1 MSRLSLLMGVIVGR
15 VGPGS
20 PLKIGDSK
28 MAASPVLSRVIS
40 RTRPRRA
47 SRSAVL
53 LCGLVALL
61 SGPAPGRAQESDEK
75 AGAEKPSPE
84 KPSPDKVARSI
95 DAFHGAGNAL
105 ARARARRAV
114 LELGPAALDTI
125 KEIAGKE
132 EDAKKRASL
141 ERISVQ
147 LLAAKFVEIILE
159 RQKTGLIFDGQ
170 YDDLK
175 KDGPLAARA
184 LRLLLDDETTEAA
197 VRLGT
202 INALADVAD
211 ASFLPR
217 IRELESDPLLP
228 NLLRDEL
235 GALIAILG
243 DTSRFE
249 RRLRK
254 LERSSRSKNRD
265 LSLGAYLELS
275 NLYYKIRRYDKATR
289 CYERILKLF
298 TQVRETLKL
307 KKLPP
312 EHPLYAAY
320 AAYAARFSDR
330 VFALHSY
337 NAACSYSLA
346 GKIEES
352 RDHMKT
358 AVKLDPMHYDNMS
371 LDGDLKNLRESEGYA
386 KFKRELAKMLQAE
399 SI

>member
-84 KPSPDKVARSI
+84 KPSPEKPSPEKPSPEKIARSI

-141 ERISVQ
+141 
-147 LLAAKFVEIILE
+147 AN
-159 RQKTGLIFDGQ
+159 
-170 YDDLK
+170 
-175 KDGPLAARA
+175 RA
-184 LRLLLDDETTEAA
+184 E
-197 VRLGT
+197 V
-202 INALADVAD
+202 V
-211 ASFLPR
+211 
-217 IRELESDPLLP
+217 
-228 NLLRDEL
+228 
-235 GALIAILG
+235 
-243 DTSRFE
+243 
-249 RRLRK
+249 
-254 LERSSRSKNRD
+254 
-265 LSLGAYLELS
+265 
-275 NLYYKIRRYDKATR
+275 
-289 CYERILKLF
+289 
-298 TQVRETLKL
+298 
-307 KKLPP
+307 
-312 EHPLYAAY
+312 
-320 AAYAARFSDR
+320 
-330 VFALHSY
+330 
-337 NAACSYSLA
+337 
-346 GKIEES
+346 
-352 RDHMKT
+352 
-358 AVKLDPMHYDNMS
+358 
-371 LDGDLKNLRESEGYA
+371 
-386 KFKRELAKMLQAE
+386 
-399 SI
+399 